1 MRQQKKKFTIEQQI
15 RHMKEQNIRFLLF
28 TEKDAKDF
36 LRTQNYYFKV
46 KSFAKNYEKINNKYK
61 DLDFA
66 YLRKFSI
73 LDTLFRDLIL
83 EISLLCEHILRTDVC
98 YISSINGYDDGY
110 GIVTRFLYQMQEKY
124 EQNGNS
130 GKKLPK
136 TLYLYD
142 EGKAQIYSKDMLD
155 KYRLDLPIWVF
166 IEILS
171 FGELIDFYKYYIEKY
186 NIRKQDTVD
195 IFDLYTIKSI
205 RNVAAHNNCI
215 LHTLTAPPLGQME
228 LSVKLKNFLQSK
240 KLLSRTKK
248 EIRIPMLHDFLCLI
262 LTYNKLCHSIK
273 TRGIIK
279 SKIEDF
285 LNKCEKHP
293 EYFCSNTLIKERYD
307 FIKHSVIAIL
317 S

>member
-1 MRQQKKKFTIEQQI
+1 
-15 RHMKEQNIRFLLF
+15 
-28 TEKDAKDF
+28 
-36 LRTQNYYFKV
+36 
-46 KSFAKNYEKINNKYK
+46 
-61 DLDFA
+61 
-66 YLRKFSI
+66 
-73 LDTLFRDLIL
+73 
-83 EISLLCEHILRTDVC
+83 
-98 YISSINGYDDGY
+98 
-110 GIVTRFLYQMQEKY
+110 
-124 EQNGNS
+124 
-130 GKKLPK
+130 
-136 TLYLYD
+136 
-142 EGKAQIYSKDMLD
+142 MLD

-248 EIRIPMLHDFLCLI
+248 EIRIPMIHDFLCLI